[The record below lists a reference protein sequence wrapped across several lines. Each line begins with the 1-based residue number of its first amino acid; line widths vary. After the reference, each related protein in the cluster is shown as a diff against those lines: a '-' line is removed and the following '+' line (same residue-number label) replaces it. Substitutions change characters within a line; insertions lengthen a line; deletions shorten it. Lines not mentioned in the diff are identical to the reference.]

1 MVQWLGLR
9 AFTPEGMGSIP
20 SLGTKTINLCHVK
33 KKKKKKK
40 RWGEQHPKMLN
51 RICLQLIIDEL
62 VMVTFCVILAGSWCQ
77 DIW

>member
-1 MVQWLGLR
+1 MVQWLGLC

-20 SLGTKTINLCHVK
+20 SLGTKTVKLCHAVQ
-33 KKKKKKK
+33 KKKK
-40 RWGEQHPKMLN
+40 RWGEQLKMLN

-62 VMVTFCVILAGSWCQ
+62 VMVTFCVILAGPWCQ